1 MAWIIGRVLYAYGY
15 YTGGKYMLTSAR
27 EIHLR
32 FIFFFTVYYGPCVHG
47 PTEGR
52 EAISPLELQ

>member
-1 MAWIIGRVLYAYGY
+1 
-15 YTGGKYMLTSAR
+15 MLTSTR

-32 FIFFFTVYYGPCVHG
+32 FIFFTMYYGPCVHG

>member
-1 MAWIIGRVLYAYGY
+1 
-15 YTGGKYMLTSAR
+15 MLTSAR